1 MHPVTQIQNLLSKS
15 ALLAGLSASEIEI
28 VLSLL
33 SSRHVDRGDVIAT
46 PRDEY
51 ADNLFILVQG
61 RIEVIIESEEGLNS
75 IFVVNPGDLA
85 GIITFSGRS
94 ISPIQVTVV
103 ALESTQVLSLDR
115 IKFESLIYTHPQLM
129 YRFYQGMVRHTHRMM
144 RHFESVVVSLSE
156 QISPPVAAH

>member
-1 MHPVTQIQNLLSKS
+1 MSKS
-15 ALLAGLSASEIEI
+15 PLLEELSASEIEI
-28 VLSLL
+28 VLALL
-33 SSRHVDRGDVIAT
+33 NTRYVNRGEVIAK
-46 PRDEY
+46 PRDEH

-94 ISPIQVTVV
+94 ISPIKVTVV
-103 ALESTQVLSLDR
+103 AMEATQVLSLGR
-115 IKFESLIYTHPQLM
+115 IKFESLIYTNPQLM

-144 RHFESVVVSLSE
+144 RHFDSVLADLSM
-156 QISPPVAAH
+156 QISPDATVR

>member
-15 ALLAGLSASEIEI
+15 ALLEGLSASEIEI

-33 SSRHVDRGDVIAT
+33 SGRHVHRGDVIT
-46 PRDEY
+46 KPKDEY
-51 ADNLFILVQG
+51 SDNLFILVQG
-61 RIEVIIESEEGLNS
+61 RIEVLIESEVGLNS

-94 ISPIQVTVV
+94 ISPIKVTVM

-115 IKFESLIYTHPQLM
+115 TKFESLIYTNPQLM

-144 RHFESVVVSLSE
+144 RHFESVVASLSE
-156 QISPPVAAH
+156 QISPASVH

>member
-1 MHPVTQIQNLLSKS
+1 MTQIRNILGKS
-15 ALLAGLSASEIEI
+15 ALLEELSASETEI
-28 VLSLL
+28 VLALL
-33 SSRHVDRGDVIAT
+33 STRYVNQGDVIAK
-46 PRDEY
+46 PRDEH

-61 RIEVIIESEEGLNS
+61 RIEVLIESEEGLHS

-94 ISPIQVTVV
+94 ISPIKVTVV

-115 IKFESLIYTHPQLM
+115 IKFESLIYTNPQLM

-144 RHFESVVVSLSE
+144 RHFDSVVAGLSE
-156 QISPPVAAH
+156 QISPAAL

>member
-1 MHPVTQIQNLLSKS
+1 VTHIQNILSKS
-15 ALLAGLSASEIEI
+15 PLLEELSGSEIEI

-33 SSRHVDRGDVIAT
+33 SARHVNGGDVIAK
-46 PRDEY
+46 PRDER

-61 RIEVIIESEEGLNS
+61 RIEVLIESEEGLHS

-94 ISPIQVTVV
+94 ISPIKVTVV
-103 ALESTQVLSLDR
+103 ALEATQVLSLDR
-115 IKFESLIYTHPQLM
+115 IKFESLIYTNPQLM

-144 RHFESVVVSLSE
+144 RHFDFVVAGLSE
-156 QISPPVAAH
+156 QISPAN

>member
-1 MHPVTQIQNLLSKS
+1 MTQIRNILGKS
-15 ALLAGLSASEIEI
+15 ALLEELSASETEI
-28 VLSLL
+28 VLALL
-33 SSRHVDRGDVIAT
+33 STRYVNQGDVIAK
-46 PRDEY
+46 PRDEH

-61 RIEVIIESEEGLNS
+61 RIEVLIESEEGLHS

-94 ISPIQVTVV
+94 ISPIKVTVV

-115 IKFESLIYTHPQLM
+115 IKFESLIYTNPLLM

-144 RHFESVVVSLSE
+144 RHFDSVVAGLSE
-156 QISPPVAAH
+156 QISPAAL

>member
-1 MHPVTQIQNLLSKS
+1 MHTVTKIQNLLSKS
-15 ALLAGLSASEIEI
+15 ALLEGLSASEIEI

-33 SSRHVDRGDVIAT
+33 SSRHVDPGDVIAK

-61 RIEVIIESEEGLNS
+61 HIEVIIESEEGLNS

-156 QISPPVAAH
+156 QISPAVGVR

>member
-1 MHPVTQIQNLLSKS
+1 MTHIQNILSKS
-15 ALLAGLSASEIEI
+15 PLLEELSTSEIEI

-33 SSRHVDRGDVIAT
+33 NTRHVSRGDVIT
-46 PRDEY
+46 KPRDEH

-61 RIEVIIESEEGLNS
+61 QIEVLIESEEGINS

-94 ISPIQVTVV
+94 ISPIKVTVV
-103 ALESTQVLSLDR
+103 ALEATQVLSLDR
-115 IKFESLIYTHPQLM
+115 IKFESLIYTNPQLM

-144 RHFESVVVSLSE
+144 RHFDSVVASLSE
-156 QISPPVAAH
+156 QISPAVAVN

>member
-1 MHPVTQIQNLLSKS
+1 MTQIREILSKS
-15 ALLAGLSASEIEI
+15 PLLEELSAEEIEI

-33 SSRHVDRGDVIAT
+33 NARNVNSGDVIT
-46 PRDEY
+46 KPRDEY
-51 ADNLFILVQG
+51 ADNLFILVHG
-61 RIEVIIESEEGLNS
+61 RIEVHIESEEGLNS

-94 ISPIQVTVV
+94 ISPIKVTVV

-115 IKFESLIYTHPQLM
+115 TKFESLIYSNPQLM

-144 RHFESVVVSLSE
+144 RHFNSIVTTLSE
-156 QISPPVAAH
+156 QISPAVAEN